1 MTNSEFARLPLT
13 KQGTI
18 YTTGKKFDS
27 SLDRNSP
34 FEFNLG
40 MGEVIKGWDR
50 GLSNMCIGEKRKLTI
65 ASGLGYGE
73 TGAGADIK
81 GGDTL
86 VFEVELL
93 DILNRDEKEL

>member
-1 MTNSEFARLPLT
+1 
-13 KQGTI
+13 
-18 YTTGKKFDS
+18 
-27 SLDRNSP
+27 
-34 FEFNLG
+34 
-40 MGEVIKGWDR
+40 
-50 GLSNMCIGEKRKLTI
+50 MCIGEKRKLTI